1 MAHISVKVKT
11 KDLKPGQILAEDVRD
26 LYGRALL
33 FQGVVLT
40 SNLILGLR
48 SRDYIDSVKILIPIE
63 EAPDGLIK
71 PEEGGIAIP
80 GGIHQKIGRFFENA
94 RKVHELRPETIKN
107 LTEDVRPVIEEIFE
121 TKPAIMDSLQLISSH
136 DNHTH
141 HHSWMVMLLALSILR
156 TAELNNILR
165 PDRQDR
171 LDMALGGLLHDV
183 GKTKIPLEILN
194 KPGKLTPEE
203 WKIMKKHPD
212 YGYAMVK
219 PTENLM
225 PLSKAAVAHHHRFLD
240 GTGYSPD
247 GIPPLERL
255 PVLVRIITLADVYE
269 AIVSDRPYHVAAL
282 PYHAIKIIGEGGG
295 RKFDE
300 RFIDCLR
307 EMVAPFPTVTDGI
320 NASELQAF
328 WQEASPSVYF
338 DRLILGQ
345 SSNKAIES
353 LWGKPAGT
361 VEVHADADLLNLA
374 WNTPGTWA
382 IIPFEEIQPRWKVIA
397 LDEQSPLHKDFMPES
412 YPLRVPIS
420 LVAVDGK
427 PTDAIAESLK
437 PNLAQTNR
445 EAEKLTTV
453 ILTGV
458 TALVRGTAR
467 EMEKLGI
474 TRPAEVI
481 GPTLREADVLHISN
495 EVPFAVNCGEPAPQN
510 IDKLIFC
517 SKDEYVELLKAVGTD
532 VVELTGDHFEDWGP
546 EAMLHT
552 LELYKELG
560 WFYYGGGRN
569 LEEAKKPVKLEVN
582 GTKLAFLGCNAK
594 EWTYSNA
601 TEDKPGNLR
610 CDWDYMSAEVEKLN
624 GEGYLP
630 IVTFQ
635 HNEYYVW
642 EAQSQLVEDFH
653 RMEAAGAVI
662 VSGSQAHQPHAI
674 EITDN
679 AMLHYGLG
687 NLFFDQYGL
696 TQDTDDAFIDRHVF
710 YDGKYLGVELLTITF
725 KDFSQP
731 LWMDPAARA
740 VMLEKLF
747 SVSIWNMP
755 AQ

>member
-1 MAHISVKVKT
+1 MRYNSAERYT
-11 KDLKPGQILAEDVRD
+11 LKRTHNRIMKKFK
-26 LYGRALL
+26 AL
-33 FQGVVLT
+33 QNT
-40 SNLILGLR
+40 LILMLAALFLLSACGAL
-48 SRDYIDSVKILIPIE
+48 SSAPTNLANTATENSSKVTPTQVASPTATPTHTPTSEVVSVYVDP
-63 EAPDGLIK
+63 
-71 PEEGGIAIP
+71 
-80 GGIHQKIGRFFENA
+80 
-94 RKVHELRPETIKN
+94 N
-107 LTEDVRPVIEEIFE
+107 L
-121 TKPAIMDSLQLISSH
+121 PAAFKDSLQLAAAGF
-136 DNHTH
+136 
-141 HHSWMVMLLALSILR
+141 VLAESENA
-156 TAELNNILR
+156 TA
-165 PDRQDR
+165 
-171 LDMALGGLLHDV
+171 
-183 GKTKIPLEILN
+183 
-194 KPGKLTPEE
+194 KLTFGSEAPIST
-203 WKIMKKHPD
+203 WI
-212 YGYAMVK
+212 YA
-219 PTENLM
+219 L
-225 PLSKAAVAHHHRFLD
+225 
-240 GTGYSPD
+240 
-247 GIPPLERL
+247 
-255 PVLVRIITLADVYE
+255 
-269 AIVSDRPYHVAAL
+269 
-282 PYHAIKIIGEGGG
+282 
-295 RKFDE
+295 
-300 RFIDCLR
+300 
-307 EMVAPFPTVTDGI
+307 VAPFPTITDGI
-320 NASELQAF
+320 NATELQAF
-328 WQEASPSVYF
+328 WQEASPTVYF

-345 SSNKAIES
+345 SSDKAIES

-420 LVAVDGK
+420 LVAVDSK

-445 EAEKLTTV
+445 DADKLATV

-474 TRPAEVI
+474 TRPADVI
-481 GPTLREADVLHISN
+481 GPELRDADILHISN
-495 EVPFAVNCGEPAPQN
+495 EVPFAENCGEPAPQN

-552 LELYKELG
+552 LELYEELG
-560 WFYYGGGRN
+560 WLYYGGGRN

-582 GTKLAFLGCNAK
+582 STKIAFLGCNAK
-594 EWTYSNA
+594 ETTYSNA

-610 CDWDYMSAEVEKLN
+610 CDWDYMSAEVENLRD
-624 GEGYLP
+624 EGYLP

-642 EAQSQLVEDFH
+642 EAQSQLREDFH

-679 AMLHYGLG
+679 AVLHYGLG

-696 TQDTDDAFIDRHVF
+696 TLDTDDAFIDRHVF

-725 KDFSQP
+725 RDFSQP
-731 LWMDPAARA
+731 LWMDASARA
-740 VMLEKLF
+740 AMLEKLF
-747 SVSIWNMP
+747 SVSKWNMP
-755 AQ
+755 IE

>member
-1 MAHISVKVKT
+1 MRYNSAERYT
-11 KDLKPGQILAEDVRD
+11 LKRTHNRIMKKFK
-26 LYGRALL
+26 AL
-33 FQGVVLT
+33 QNT
-40 SNLILGLR
+40 LILMLAAPFLLSACGPL
-48 SRDYIDSVKILIPIE
+48 STASTNLANTATENSSKVTPTQVASPTATPTHTPTSEVVSVYVDP
-63 EAPDGLIK
+63 
-71 PEEGGIAIP
+71 
-80 GGIHQKIGRFFENA
+80 
-94 RKVHELRPETIKN
+94 N
-107 LTEDVRPVIEEIFE
+107 L
-121 TKPAIMDSLQLISSH
+121 PAAFKDSLQLAAAGF
-136 DNHTH
+136 
-141 HHSWMVMLLALSILR
+141 VLAESENA
-156 TAELNNILR
+156 TA
-165 PDRQDR
+165 
-171 LDMALGGLLHDV
+171 
-183 GKTKIPLEILN
+183 
-194 KPGKLTPEE
+194 KLTFGSEAPIST
-203 WKIMKKHPD
+203 WI
-212 YGYAMVK
+212 YA
-219 PTENLM
+219 L
-225 PLSKAAVAHHHRFLD
+225 
-240 GTGYSPD
+240 
-247 GIPPLERL
+247 
-255 PVLVRIITLADVYE
+255 
-269 AIVSDRPYHVAAL
+269 
-282 PYHAIKIIGEGGG
+282 
-295 RKFDE
+295 
-300 RFIDCLR
+300 
-307 EMVAPFPTVTDGI
+307 VAPFPTITDGI
-320 NASELQAF
+320 NATELQAF
-328 WQEASPSVYF
+328 WQEASPTVYF

-345 SSNKAIES
+345 SSYKAIES

-361 VEVHADADLLNLA
+361 VEVHADTDLLNLA

-382 IIPFEEIQPRWKVIA
+382 IIPFEEIQPRWKAIA
-397 LDEQSPLHKDFMPES
+397 LDEQSPLHKDFMPDS

-420 LVAVDGK
+420 LVAVEGK
-427 PTDAIAESLK
+427 STDAIAVSLK
-437 PNLAQTNR
+437 PNVAQTNR
-445 EAEKLTTV
+445 DADKLATV

-481 GPTLREADVLHISN
+481 GPALRGADILHISN

-552 LELYKELG
+552 LELYEELG
-560 WFYYGGGRN
+560 WLYYGGGRN

-582 GTKLAFLGCNAK
+582 GTKIAFLGCNAK
-594 EWTYSNA
+594 ETTYSNA

-610 CDWDYMSAEVEKLN
+610 CDWDYMSAEVEKLK

-642 EAQSQLVEDFH
+642 EAQSQLREDFH

-679 AMLHYGLG
+679 AVLHYGLG

-696 TQDTDDAFIDRHVF
+696 TLDTDDAFIDRHVF

-731 LWMDPAARA
+731 LWMDATARA
-740 VMLEKLF
+740 AMLEKLF
-747 SVSIWNMP
+747 SVSKWNMP
-755 AQ
+755 TE

>member
-1 MAHISVKVKT
+1 MINHKAVQKT
-11 KDLKPGQILAEDVRD
+11 
-26 LYGRALL
+26 
-33 FQGVVLT
+33 
-40 SNLILGLR
+40 
-48 SRDYIDSVKILIPIE
+48 ILIASIGILLLSACGSLSSAPTNLAITATE
-63 EAPDGLIK
+63 NTPENKPSQEASDTATPTHTPMSEAVSIYVDPDLPAAFKNSLQINTISFATA
-71 PEEGGIAIP
+71 ET
-80 GGIHQKIGRFFENA
+80 ENA
-94 RKVHELRPETIKN
+94 
-107 LTEDVRPVIEEIFE
+107 
-121 TKPAIMDSLQLISSH
+121 
-136 DNHTH
+136 
-141 HHSWMVMLLALSILR
+141 
-156 TAELNNILR
+156 TA
-165 PDRQDR
+165 
-171 LDMALGGLLHDV
+171 
-183 GKTKIPLEILN
+183 
-194 KPGKLTPEE
+194 KLTFGAEFPISQ
-203 WKIMKKHPD
+203 WI
-212 YGYAMVK
+212 YA
-219 PTENLM
+219 L
-225 PLSKAAVAHHHRFLD
+225 
-240 GTGYSPD
+240 
-247 GIPPLERL
+247 
-255 PVLVRIITLADVYE
+255 
-269 AIVSDRPYHVAAL
+269 
-282 PYHAIKIIGEGGG
+282 
-295 RKFDE
+295 
-300 RFIDCLR
+300 
-307 EMVAPFPTVTDGI
+307 VAPFPTVTDGI
-320 NASELQAF
+320 NSTELQAF
-328 WQEASPSVYF
+328 WQEASPTVYF
-338 DRLILGQ
+338 DRLILGK
-345 SSNKAIES
+345 SSYKAIES

-412 YPLRVPIS
+412 YSLTVPIS
-420 LVAVDGK
+420 LVAIEGK
-427 PTDAIAESLK
+427 STDAIADALK

-445 EAEKLTTV
+445 DADKLATV

-481 GPTLREADVLHISN
+481 GQTLRDADILHISN

-517 SKDEYVELLKAVGTD
+517 SKDDYVELLKAVGTD

-560 WFYYGGGRN
+560 WLYYGGGRN
-569 LEEAKKPVKLEVN
+569 LEEAKQPLKLEVN
-582 GTKLAFLGCNAK
+582 GNKIAFLGCNAK
-594 EWTYSNA
+594 EWIYSNA
-601 TEDKPGNLR
+601 TETKPGNFH
-610 CDWDYMSAEVEKLN
+610 CDWDYMAAEVEQLRT
-624 GEGYLP
+624 EGYLP

-642 EAQSQLVEDFH
+642 EAQPQLVEDFH

-679 AMLHYGLG
+679 AVLHYGLG

-731 LWMDPAARA
+731 LWMDATARA
-740 VMLEKLF
+740 AMLEKLF
-747 SVSIWNMP
+747 SVSKWNMP
-755 AQ
+755 MQW

>member
-1 MAHISVKVKT
+1 MINHKAVLKT
-11 KDLKPGQILAEDVRD
+11 
-26 LYGRALL
+26 
-33 FQGVVLT
+33 
-40 SNLILGLR
+40 
-48 SRDYIDSVKILIPIE
+48 ILIASIGILLLSACGSLSSSPTNLANTATE
-63 EAPDGLIK
+63 NTPENKPSQEASDTVTPTHTPTSEAVSIYVDPDLPAAFKNSLQINTISFATA
-71 PEEGGIAIP
+71 ET
-80 GGIHQKIGRFFENA
+80 ENA
-94 RKVHELRPETIKN
+94 
-107 LTEDVRPVIEEIFE
+107 
-121 TKPAIMDSLQLISSH
+121 
-136 DNHTH
+136 
-141 HHSWMVMLLALSILR
+141 
-156 TAELNNILR
+156 TA
-165 PDRQDR
+165 
-171 LDMALGGLLHDV
+171 
-183 GKTKIPLEILN
+183 
-194 KPGKLTPEE
+194 KLTFGAEFPISQ
-203 WKIMKKHPD
+203 WI
-212 YGYAMVK
+212 YA
-219 PTENLM
+219 L
-225 PLSKAAVAHHHRFLD
+225 
-240 GTGYSPD
+240 
-247 GIPPLERL
+247 
-255 PVLVRIITLADVYE
+255 
-269 AIVSDRPYHVAAL
+269 
-282 PYHAIKIIGEGGG
+282 
-295 RKFDE
+295 
-300 RFIDCLR
+300 
-307 EMVAPFPTVTDGI
+307 VAPFPTVTDGI
-320 NASELQAF
+320 SGGELQAF
-328 WQEASPSVYF
+328 WQEGSPTVYF

-345 SSNKAIES
+345 SSYKAIES

-361 VEVHADADLLNLA
+361 VEVHPDADLINLA

-397 LDEQSPLHKDFMPES
+397 LDKQSPLHKDFMPES
-412 YPLRVPIS
+412 YSLTVPIS
-420 LVAVDGK
+420 LVAIDGK
-427 PTDAIAESLK
+427 PTDAIADALK

-445 EAEKLTTV
+445 DEDKLATV

-481 GPTLREADVLHISN
+481 GQTLRDADILHISN

-517 SKDEYVELLKAVGTD
+517 SKDDYVELLKAVGTD

-552 LELYKELG
+552 LELYEELG
-560 WFYYGGGRN
+560 WLYYGGGRN

-582 GTKLAFLGCNAK
+582 GTKIAFLGCNAK
-594 EWTYSNA
+594 ETTYSNA

-610 CDWDYMSAEVEKLN
+610 CDWDYMSAEVEKLK

-642 EAQSQLVEDFH
+642 EAQSQLREDFH

-679 AMLHYGLG
+679 AVLHYGLG

-725 KDFSQP
+725 KYFSQP
-731 LWMDPAARA
+731 LWMDESARA
-740 VMLEKLF
+740 AMLQKLF
-747 SVSIWNMP
+747 SVSMWNMP
-755 AQ
+755 VQ

>member
-1 MAHISVKVKT
+1 MINHKAVLKT
-11 KDLKPGQILAEDVRD
+11 
-26 LYGRALL
+26 
-33 FQGVVLT
+33 
-40 SNLILGLR
+40 
-48 SRDYIDSVKILIPIE
+48 ILIASIGVLLLSACGSLSSAPTNLAITATE
-63 EAPDGLIK
+63 NTPENKPSQEASDTVTPTHTPTSEAVSIYVDPDLPAAFKNSLQINTISFATA
-71 PEEGGIAIP
+71 ES
-80 GGIHQKIGRFFENA
+80 ENA
-94 RKVHELRPETIKN
+94 
-107 LTEDVRPVIEEIFE
+107 
-121 TKPAIMDSLQLISSH
+121 
-136 DNHTH
+136 
-141 HHSWMVMLLALSILR
+141 
-156 TAELNNILR
+156 TA
-165 PDRQDR
+165 
-171 LDMALGGLLHDV
+171 
-183 GKTKIPLEILN
+183 
-194 KPGKLTPEE
+194 KLTFGVEFPIST
-203 WKIMKKHPD
+203 WI
-212 YGYAMVK
+212 YA
-219 PTENLM
+219 L
-225 PLSKAAVAHHHRFLD
+225 
-240 GTGYSPD
+240 
-247 GIPPLERL
+247 
-255 PVLVRIITLADVYE
+255 
-269 AIVSDRPYHVAAL
+269 
-282 PYHAIKIIGEGGG
+282 
-295 RKFDE
+295 
-300 RFIDCLR
+300 
-307 EMVAPFPTVTDGI
+307 VAPFPTVADGI
-320 NASELQAF
+320 NAAELKAF
-328 WQEASPSVYF
+328 WQEAIPTGYF

-345 SSNKAIES
+345 SSYKAIES

-361 VEVHADADLLNLA
+361 VEVHADTDLLDLA

-397 LDEQSPLHKDFMPES
+397 VDEQSPLHKDFMPES

-437 PNLAQTNR
+437 PNLDQTNR
-445 EAEKLTTV
+445 DADKLATV

-481 GPTLREADVLHISN
+481 GPTLRDADILHISN

-517 SKDEYVELLKAVGTD
+517 SKDAYVELLKAVGTD

-552 LELYKELG
+552 LQLYNELG
-560 WFYYGGGRN
+560 WLYYGGGRN

-610 CDWDYMSAEVEKLN
+610 CDWDYMSAEVEKLK

-653 RMEAAGAVI
+653 RIEAAGAVI

-679 AMLHYGLG
+679 AVLHYGLG

-725 KDFSQP
+725 RDFSQP
-731 LWMDPAARA
+731 LWMVPAARA